1 MMHKPCQFAVY
12 SVGLLKRAGC
22 LRPWFLHATPAIRTG
37 TRSVFS
43 ESGVWE
49 RDYRADTRRK
59 VETWW
64 HPRIQEQ
71 WHKDMKEQC
80 TQKEKFYVLSMF
92 PYPSG
97 RLHMGHVRVYTISDT
112 IAHFQRM
119 RGHQVL
125 NPMGWDAFGLPAENA
140 AIERGLDPEHWT
152 KSNIQS
158 MREQLKS
165 LGLCFNWDREVTTC
179 LPDYY
184 KWTQYLFVKL
194 YEAGL
199 AYQKEALVNWDPVDQ
214 TVLADEQVDENGC
227 SWRSGAR
234 VEQKLLRQWFIKT
247 TNYAKMFGISSAGR
261 DSGRTSYDSITER
274 ESQKVTDMKASC
286 DIVSNH
292 FTVSKPERLARV
304 PLLDALAD
312 LPEWYGVKAMQANW
326 IGECSGCYFDHVL
339 KLDGKDTGEVLA
351 AYTASPEAVFG
362 AAFVSILPSHRLLH
376 GSSPVGPA
384 LHKALQPGRN
394 SISEVTALNKFTGRE
409 VPVVVSAKT
418 EFLGHLDTV
427 IGIPDSS
434 KEDVCVTQE
443 LGMKWES
450 VVKTEEDGSKTLI
463 NSAEQYGFMPRKS
476 TTDAIFALRILM
488 EKYRDGQRELHCVFV
503 DLEKAY
509 DRVPREELWYCMR
522 KSGVA
527 EKYVRVVQ
535 DMYERSRTV
544 VSESREQVEENLER
558 WRFALERRGM
568 KVRLQGEEVKKVQE
582 FKYVESTVQSNGECG
597 KEFTGQTREEAFN
610 SITQKARERKVGGYL
625 TSSKLRDWLIS
636 RQRYWGT
643 PIPIVHCSFC
653 GPVPVPM
660 EELPVM
666 LPKLASLTGKGASP
680 LQSAQEWVNCSCPRC
695 KGPARRETDT
705 MDTFV
710 DSAWYYF
717 RYIDPHNSER
727 PFRHSLADH
736 WMPVDVYIGG
746 KEHAVMHLYYARF
759 LSHFCKDQGL
769 VSHKEPFKKLLVQGL
784 IKGQTFRVAESG
796 QYLKKEDI
804 DFTASEPVQ
813 RESGKQLQVSWEKM
827 SKSKH
832 NGIDPEEV
840 VQQYGIDTV
849 RLYILYAAPPE
860 QDILWD
866 VKTDALPGVL
876 RWQSRLWGLVT
887 KLREARDGS
896 DTPNPSI
903 LNKKECIEARKI
915 WENKNQA
922 IVQVTSHLT
931 EDFLL
936 NAAISRLM
944 GLTNTLSHASPRVV
958 LHSVEFEQAL
968 VSLCV
973 MAAPMAPH
981 LTSELWAG
989 LSQVKNPLNP
999 ELFGSVD
1006 VLQQRWPTVDPEYL
1020 QTPDTV
1026 EVSVRINN
1034 KACGSVTVPRQVAQD
1049 AEKVRELILGSPLGM
1064 KLLADRV
1071 IKKAILSPRTALIN
1085 FLVEE

>member
-1 MMHKPCQFAVY
+1 MC
-12 SVGLLKRAGC
+12 SVGLLKQVGC
-22 LRPWFLHATPAIRTG
+22 LYPWFVQATPAISSG
-37 TRSVFS
+37 IRSVFS

-49 RDYRADTRRK
+49 RDYRADTRRR

-80 TQKEKFYVLSMF
+80 TQKKKFYVLSMF

-112 IAHFQRM
+112 IAQFQRM
-119 RGHQVL
+119 RGHKVL

-214 TVLADEQVDENGC
+214 TVLADEQVDENDC

-247 TNYAKMFGISSAGR
+247 TNYAK
-261 DSGRTSYDSITER
+261 
-274 ESQKVTDMKASC
+274 
-286 DIVSNH
+286 
-292 FTVSKPERLARV
+292 

-339 KLDGKDTGEVLA
+339 RLDGKETGEVLA
-351 AYTASPEAVFG
+351 AYTSSPEAVFG

-394 SISEVTALNKFTGRE
+394 SLSEVTALNVFTGRE
-409 VPVVVSAKT
+409 VPVVISAQT
-418 EFLGHLDTV
+418 EFPGHLDTV

-434 KEDVCVTQE
+434 KEDACVAQE
-443 LGMKWES
+443 LGVSWES
-450 VVKTEEDGSKTLI
+450 VVKSEEDGSFSLI
-463 NSAEQYGFMPRKS
+463 NSS
-476 TTDAIFALRILM
+476 
-488 EKYRDGQRELHCVFV
+488 
-503 DLEKAY
+503 
-509 DRVPREELWYCMR
+509 
-522 KSGVA
+522 
-527 EKYVRVVQ
+527 
-535 DMYERSRTV
+535 
-544 VSESREQVEENLER
+544 
-558 WRFALERRGM
+558 
-568 KVRLQGEEVKKVQE
+568 
-582 FKYVESTVQSNGECG
+582 
-597 KEFTGQTREEAFN
+597 EFTGQTREEAFN
-610 SITQKARERKVGGYL
+610 SITQKARERNVGGCL

-643 PIPIVHCSFC
+643 PIPIVHCSSC
-653 GPVPVPM
+653 GPVSVAV

-666 LPKLASLTGKGASP
+666 LPKVTSLTGKGATP

-695 KGPARRETDT
+695 KGPAQRETDT

-717 RYIDPHNSER
+717 RYTDPHNSER
-727 PFRHSLADH
+727 PFDRSLADQ

-796 QYLKKEDI
+796 QYLKKEHI

-887 KLREARDGS
+887 KLREAREGS

-903 LNKKECIEARKI
+903 LNKKECLEARKI

-922 IVQVTSHLT
+922 IVQVTTHLT

-944 GLTNTLSHASPRVV
+944 GLTNTLSQVSPRVV

-981 LTSELWAG
+981 LTSELWTG
-989 LSQVKNPLNP
+989 LSRVRNSLNP
-999 ELFGSVD
+999 ALFSSGD
-1006 VLQQRWPTVDPEYL
+1006 VLQQHWPIVDPEYL

-1026 EVSVRINN
+1026 EVSIRINN
-1034 KACGSVTVPRQVAQD
+1034 KACGSVIVPRQVAQD
-1049 AEKVRELILGSPLGM
+1049 AEKVQELVLGSPLGM

-1071 IKKAILSPRTALIN
+1071 VKKAILSPRTALIN